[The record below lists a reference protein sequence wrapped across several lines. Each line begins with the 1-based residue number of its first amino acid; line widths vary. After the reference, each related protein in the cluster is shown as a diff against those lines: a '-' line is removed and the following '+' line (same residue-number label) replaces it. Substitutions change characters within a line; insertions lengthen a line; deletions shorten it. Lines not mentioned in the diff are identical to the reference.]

1 MSDDKVSVTIPG
13 QRSYL
18 LTFEQLEK
26 ALLDAVEEYDQA
38 QRLESSAQLNDR
50 PVNHRSA

>member
-13 QRSYL
+13 QRSYI

-26 ALLDAVEEYDQA
+26 ALLEAVKEYDQA
-38 QRLESSAQLNDR
+38 HRLERSPEQNNS
-50 PVNHRSA
+50 PVNHLAA